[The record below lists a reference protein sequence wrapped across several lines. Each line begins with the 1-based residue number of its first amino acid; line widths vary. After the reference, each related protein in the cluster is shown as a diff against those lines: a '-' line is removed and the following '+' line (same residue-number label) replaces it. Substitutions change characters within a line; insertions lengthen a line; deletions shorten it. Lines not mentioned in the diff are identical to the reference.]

1 LEEKFYYGDLMQ
13 NSNKEIHKKNLIHML
28 APLKLSN
35 GVPLEVCASL
45 EEMRPS
51 FLVPASLE
59 ECTLFLGAPP
69 QTLLCLL
76 AFLLAECAQDQGCA
90 PFLA

>member
-1 LEEKFYYGDLMQ
+1 MQ

-35 GVPLEVCASL
+35 GVPLEICASL

-51 FLVPASLE
+51 FLVSASLE
-59 ECTLFLGAPP
+59 ECTLCLGAPP
-69 QTLLCLL
+69 QSCFACL
-76 AFLLAECAQDQGCA
+76 
-90 PFLA
+90 P